1 MVSREF
7 ISSLRRASAA
17 FLLFVTVSATCGIPV
32 SAQDTS
38 AQERKKER
46 LEREIEI
53 INRQLSSA
61 DSKSRSALST
71 YNLVSKKVDNRQA
84 LLRESRRKERECA
97 DRIYL
102 KQKEI
107 NALQESYD
115 TLAAHYDRLVL
126 GAYKNRDARI
136 WYMYIL
142 ASDDL
147 SQAYRRYGYFKSL
160 ASQIGEE
167 ARRMEETRSRL
178 EAERD
183 ALQKLRAEQKSV
195 TQNTQ
200 KELERLKG
208 EQAESK
214 ALVGRLRKETSKY
227 QKELAAKKKQVEA
240 LDREIARLVREA
252 MKGSAPSG
260 SGKGKK
266 SDKMVIDE
274 KLAAE
279 FSKNRGKLP
288 WPADG
293 PVVDAFGERYHPVY
307 KNVKLPK
314 NNGVGIALKPGTT
327 VRCVFD
333 GVVKQVLVMPG
344 YNQCVLVQHG
354 NYFTFYCKL
363 RNVVVKSGQKL
374 KTGQDIGTV
383 DTINR
388 DTQLHFQIWKDTTP
402 QDPESWLR

>member
-1 MVSREF
+1 MRARSL
-7 ISSLRRASAA
+7 ISSVLSAVKVTLTTVA
-17 FLLFVTVSATCGIPV
+17 LLICQSVTVLH
-32 SAQDTS
+32 AQDTS
-38 AQERKKER
+38 TQEQKKER
-46 LEREIEI
+46 LEREIEL
-53 INRQLSSA
+53 INRQLSSTN
-61 DSKSRSALST
+61 SKSRSALAT
-71 YNLVSKKVDNRQA
+71 YDLVSKKVSNRQA
-84 LLRESRRKERECA
+84 LLRESRRKEREYA
-97 DRIYL
+97 DKIYL
-102 KQKEI
+102 KQREI
-107 NALQESYD
+107 NKLQESYD

-167 ARRMEETRSRL
+167 ARRMEDARAKL

-183 ALQKLRAEQKSV
+183 ELQKLRVEQKVV

-200 KELERLKG
+200 KELGKLQS

-214 ALVGRLRKETSKY
+214 ALVGKLKKEKSKY
-227 QKELAAKKKQVEA
+227 QKELAAKRKQVEA

-252 MKGSAPSG
+252 MKGGTASG
-260 SGKGKK
+260 AGKK
-266 SDKMVIDE
+266 SNKMVIDE

-314 NNGVGIALKPGTT
+314 NNGVGIALRPGTS
-327 VRCVFD
+327 VKCVFD

-363 RNVVVKSGQKL
+363 KNVVVKSGQKV

-388 DTQLHFQIWKDTTP
+388 ETQLHFQIWKDTTP
-402 QDPESWLR
+402 QNPESWLK